1 MTKPTFE
8 QCLDYI
14 ETELG
19 YSLLDW
25 QKEFLRITYDYPELY
40 IIPARRYGRR
50 MLLKANKLLDK
61 LLEREDKI
69 TKDELIKLVDKIKEN

>member
-19 YSLLDW
+19 YQLLDW
-25 QKEFLRITYDYPELY
+25 HKELLY
-40 IIPARRYGRR
+40 KLYNDEKYYTMLCRYNGRTIY
-50 MLLKANKLLDK
+50 LKAK
-61 LLEREDKI
+61 KI
-69 TKDELIKLVDKIKEN
+69 LDELLNKENNNEQIKNQ